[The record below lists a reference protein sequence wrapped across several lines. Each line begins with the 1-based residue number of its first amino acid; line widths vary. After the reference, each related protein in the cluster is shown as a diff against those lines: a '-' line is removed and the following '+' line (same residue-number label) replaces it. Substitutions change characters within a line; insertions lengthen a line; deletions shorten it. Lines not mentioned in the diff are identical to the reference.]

1 MAGIVSYVAHPSLKQ
16 TQIVETLCGRIIAG
30 RLAPGDQLPT
40 VDELGRQFG
49 TSRVTVQRAIAH
61 LRDHGYLYTRL
72 REGTYV
78 SENPPHLSN
87 FALVV
92 PEAHSRAPQF
102 FVALESE
109 AHLHFENASGPLG
122 VKRTISVFKQ
132 IRCAPDDV
140 LRAHHQLIE
149 QIGLQKLA
157 GMIFTGPFC
166 EFNNTPVLCAPDLPG

>member
-1 MAGIVSYVAHPSLKQ
+1 MAGIVRYVARPSFKQ
-16 TQIVETLCGRIIAG
+16 SEIVSALRCRITAG
-30 RLAPGDQLPT
+30 MLPPGARLPS
-40 VDELGRQFG
+40 VDDLGKQFCA
-49 TSRVTVQRAIAH
+49 SRVTVQRAIAH
-61 LRDHGYLYTRL
+61 LRDDSYLSTRL

-78 SENPPHLSN
+78 SQNPPHLCN

-166 EFNNTPVLCAPDLPG
+166 EFNSMPVLCAPDLPG